1 MENNLKYAVGLM
13 SGTSLDGVDAALV
26 SISGSGDAT
35 VVKLLDFESVPMDVT
50 LRKKIL
56 EASDPATSNVAL
68 ITSLNFELGVLFS
81 EAVRAVLQKAQFTK
95 PLDFVASHG
104 QTIYHMPNPTSGFVK
119 STLQIGDPS
128 RIAYDHQTQV
138 VFNFRVMDI
147 VAGGEG
153 APLVPYSEY
162 LLYKDNHVDVLL
174 QNIGGI
180 GNVTVL
186 PSGEGI
192 DAVWAFDTGPG
203 NMMMN
208 AATHYFYGEA
218 YDKDGAYAAQGHLIE
233 ALFETLA
240 NDPYLDVVPPKS
252 TGREVYGEG
261 VVEALCQQ
269 YANRPNDV
277 IHTLTYFTAYTIA
290 YAYKRFILKENKSY
304 RVVLGGGGAYNP
316 VLVAMIATLL
326 PEIDVITQED
336 LGHSSDAKEAI
347 AFAILGNQTLAGLP
361 ANVPGA
367 TGAKDYVVLGQ
378 ICPNPFP
385 NR

>member
-26 SISGSGDAT
+26 SIKGAGDET
-35 VVKLLDFESVPMDVT
+35 VITLLDFTSVPMDPS
-50 LRKKIL
+50 LRAKIL
-56 EASDPATSNVAL
+56 QASDPSTSNVAL
-68 ITSLNFELGVLFS
+68 ITSLNFELGALFS
-81 EAVRAVLQKAQFTK
+81 AAVGAVLSKANFTK

-104 QTIYHMPNPTSGFVK
+104 QTIYHMPNPEPGNVK

-128 RIAYDHQTQV
+128 QIAYDHKTQV

-162 LLYKDNHVDVLL
+162 LLYKDDGVDVLL

-186 PSGEGI
+186 PVHEGI

-218 YDKDGAYAAQGHLIE
+218 YDKDGAYGAQGQLIDT
-233 ALFETLA
+233 LFETLA
-240 NDPYLDVVPPKS
+240 HDPYLDLVPPKS

-261 VVEALCQQ
+261 VVEAICKR
-269 YANRPNDV
+269 YANRANDV

-290 YAYKRFILKENKSY
+290 YAYKRFILNDAKKY

-316 VLVAMIATLL
+316 TLVAMIAGLL
-326 PEIDVITQED
+326 EGIEVITQED
-336 LGHSSDAKEAI
+336 LGYSSDAKEAI

-367 TGAKDYVVLGQ
+367 TGAKEYVVLGQ
-378 ICPNPFP
+378 ICPNPFGK
-385 NR
+385 